1 MRFSILCTL
10 ALVGMASVSLDA
22 QAFGKKRRG
31 HCEQS
36 QCGHASHYGQ
46 SQYGCHG
53 GYATAGYST
62 GSFAMTYPHGTAMP
76 MPLSTSGTVLNA
88 AGQTT
93 TTKDSGVVQA
103 SGTTTLSTT
112 DMPMPTTM
120 AMNNTAMDR
129 QNYGDYDNGG
139 SRRHRRG
146 IFRR

>member
-1 MRFSILCTL
+1 MRFSILCML
-10 ALVGMASVSLDA
+10 ALVGTASVSLDA

-62 GSFAMTYPHGTAMP
+62 GSYAMTNPHGTAMP
-76 MPLSTSGTVLNA
+76 MPLSSSGTVLNA
-88 AGQTT
+88 TGQTT
-93 TTKDSGVVQA
+93 TMKDSGVVQA
-103 SGTTTLSTT
+103 SGTTLSTT
-112 DMPMPTTM
+112 DIPMSTTM
-120 AMNNTAMDR
+120 AMNNNAMDR
-129 QNYGDYDNGG
+129 QNYGDYDNGS

>member
-10 ALVGMASVSLDA
+10 ALVGTASVSLDA

-53 GYATAGYST
+53 GNATAGYST
-62 GSFAMTYPHGTAMP
+62 GSYAMTNPHGTAMP
-76 MPLSTSGTVLNA
+76 IPLSSSRTVTNA